1 MGECPGPPSAR
12 VLLRLA
18 FGVSAADAAQLSVM
32 ETTLALSTGE
42 GPARRSMRMQVS
54 PPTRAGTFPD
64 CARED
69 GLELKASN
77 GRRWRMTCSG
87 RW

>member
-54 PPTRAGTFPD
+54 PSPAGTFPT
-64 CARED
+64 AQE
-69 GLELKASN
+69 
-77 GRRWRMTCSG
+77 RMDLS
-87 RW
+87 